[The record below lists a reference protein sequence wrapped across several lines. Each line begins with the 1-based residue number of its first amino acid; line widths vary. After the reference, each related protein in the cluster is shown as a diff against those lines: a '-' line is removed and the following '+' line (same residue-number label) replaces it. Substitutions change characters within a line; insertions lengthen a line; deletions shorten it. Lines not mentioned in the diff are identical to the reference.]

1 MRLSYSVRANER
13 PLVTF
18 IYKHY
23 GSCFFS
29 CLVVSG
35 SAKDI
40 EREIFPLKK
49 GKNLEIV
56 FFLGCHCLAVF
67 MI

>member
-1 MRLSYSVRANER
+1 MLGLSVSKPMFNSYVRMRLSYSVRANER

-40 EREIFPLKK
+40 EREIFPL
-49 GKNLEIV
+49 
-56 FFLGCHCLAVF
+56 
-67 MI
+67 